1 VTIKAS
7 ELQGAPRVWLSSDES
22 DHPST
27 YGIVETFRADAND
40 WVLWLKLRGE
50 DRKFWLING
59 FDGGKRVEQTW
70 RVVRIHPKDGQ
81 PFAPTGHPFGYT
93 APNPFGHA
101 AANPV
106 QPDYRAGL
114 DAYVRHVARIRT
126 AVEVLGN
133 LPGSQQPI
141 LQVIDDAPQPTTKKA
156 EPVSESAMAHVV
168 LQVLN
173 AAASSPSGV
182 QATEASRM
190 VGEFL
195 RRRGVEVRP

>member
-7 ELQGAPRVWLSSDES
+7 ELQGAPRVWLSSDKS
-22 DHPST
+22 DHPSE

-50 DRKFWLING
+50 DRKFWLIDG

-70 RVVRIHPKDGQ
+70 RVVHIHPKDGP
-81 PFAPTGHPFGYT
+81 PFAPAGHPFGYT
-93 APNPFGHA
+93 APNPFGYTA
-101 AANPV
+101 PNPV

-141 LQVIDDAPQPTTKKA
+141 LQVIDDAPQPTTAKA

>member
-1 VTIKAS
+1 MTIKQS
-7 ELQGAPRVWLSSDES
+7 LLQGGPWVWLSSNES
-22 DHPST
+22 GRRRT
-27 YGIVETFRADAND
+27 YGVVAEFGADAND
-40 WVLWLKLRGE
+40 WVLWLKLRGK
-50 DRKFWLING
+50 DRKFWLIDG
-59 FDGGKRVEQTW
+59 FDRGKRVEQTW
-70 RVVRIHPKDGQ
+70 RVDRIHPKDGQ
-81 PFAPTGHPFGYT
+81 PFSPADRRAGYAAP
-93 APNPFGHA
+93 
-101 AANPV
+101 NPV

-141 LQVIDDAPQPTTKKA
+141 LQVIDDAPQPTTTKA
-156 EPVSESAMAHVV
+156 EPVSELAMAHVV

>member
-7 ELQGAPRVWLSSDES
+7 ELQGAPRVWLSSNES
-22 DHPST
+22 GRPST
-27 YGIVETFRADAND
+27 YGVVETFRADAND

-50 DRKFWLING
+50 DRKFWLIDG

-70 RVVRIHPKDGQ
+70 RVDLIHPKDGQ
-81 PFAPTGHPFGYT
+81 PFAPAGPSFGYTVPNPFGYT
-93 APNPFGHA
+93 

-141 LQVIDDAPQPTTKKA
+141 LQVIDDAPQPTTTKA

-173 AAASSPSGV
+173 AAASSRAV